1 MVSATCKKG
10 KELKSADWSK
20 SGKKIVCMR
29 AKKKQMNFFFSPET
43 YTKKFVIA
51 FGVDL
56 KLGKSLREIM

>member
-1 MVSATCKKG
+1 MYESKK
-10 KELKSADWSK
+10 ETNE
-20 SGKKIVCMR
+20 I
-29 AKKKQMNFFFSPET
+29 FFSPET